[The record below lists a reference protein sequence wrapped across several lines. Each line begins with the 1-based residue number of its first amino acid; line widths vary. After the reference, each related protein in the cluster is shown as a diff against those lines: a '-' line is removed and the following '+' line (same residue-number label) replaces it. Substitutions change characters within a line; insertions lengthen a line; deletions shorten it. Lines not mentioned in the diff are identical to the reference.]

1 MQRISRSLG
10 NRGFANQSLEAD
22 FMAAYRSYGVSF
34 LFVASLVSAIYF
46 LVFVLVDLISGARAL
61 DHVVQMARLGVSGF
75 LLIFGISAHYF
86 KRFFKDHYSVS
97 YALVV
102 GSVMLLNDF
111 IAFQGH
117 VANQPMAVYWSLT
130 SSAVFGTFLTYGF
143 ARMGAVATVLL
154 AVGIGAGALAFGA
167 QTRLD
172 LPAYQRMIVHI
183 TAANALGFL
192 LYRFSLLRERK
203 LFLQSKRKNHI
214 AELRQ
219 MKNQAEAANRAK
231 SAFLANMSH
240 EIRTPM
246 NGVIGALSMLNDET
260 LSQRDR
266 LFIKSARD
274 SAKNLLQVLNEILD
288 FAKLDAQKIRLTPAP
303 FDPRDTIV
311 SACQAF
317 QATAE
322 QKGIGIRGHV
332 VDIPDDVRTLSADE
346 GKLRQVLLNLV
357 SNAVKFTQQGD
368 VVVSATVRPL
378 DAEMARLT
386 IDVSDT
392 GMGIPDD
399 ALSSLFQPFYQ
410 VESGSKRSFGGTGLG
425 LAICK
430 QIIDEMGGRI
440 QVNSVIGVGT
450 SFQIELT
457 LPFSREALSPTD
469 ASGQDSGFHD
479 TLPPHDAGFQLS
491 GEVLLVEDNE
501 VNAFIASMTLES
513 LGVTCQLARNGEVA
527 VELFKAHTFD
537 VVLMDCEM
545 PVMDGYEAVGLM
557 RAIEAEE
564 TARARTPV
572 VALTAHALT
581 GDREACLARGMDDYL
596 TKPFDRHALAL
607 TLSKW
612 LPVTTTTASETNGQ

>member
-10 NRGFANQSLEAD
+10 NRGFADQNLEAD

-34 LFVASLVSAIYF
+34 LFVASLVGAIYF
-46 LVFVLVDLISGARAL
+46 LVFVLVDLISGVRAL
-61 DHVVQMARLGVSGF
+61 DHVVQMARLAVSGF

-86 KRFFKDHYSVS
+86 KHFFKRHYSIS
-97 YALVV
+97 YAMVV

-111 IAFQGH
+111 IAYQGH
-117 VANQPMAVYWSLT
+117 VSNQPMAVYWSLT
-130 SSAVFGTFLTYGF
+130 SSTVFGTFLTYGF
-143 ARMGAVATVLL
+143 ARMGALATVLL
-154 AVGIGAGALAFGA
+154 AVAIGGCALAFGA
-167 QTRLD
+167 QTQLD

-183 TAANALGFL
+183 TASNALGFL

-214 AELRQ
+214 AELRR
-219 MKNQAEAANRAK
+219 MKDQAEAANRAK

-274 SAKNLLQVLNEILD
+274 SAKNLLRVLNEILD

-303 FDPRDTIV
+303 FDPRDTVV

-317 QATAE
+317 QAAAE
-322 QKGIGIRGHV
+322 QKGISIKGH
-332 VDIPDDVRTLSADE
+332 LS
-346 GKLRQVLLNLV
+346 GV

-368 VVVSATVRPL
+368 VVVSATVQPL
-378 DAEMARLT
+378 DGELARLT

-392 GMGIPDD
+392 GMGIPED
-399 ALSSLFQPFYQ
+399 ALGSLFQPFYQ

-440 QVNSVIGVGT
+440 QVNSVLGVGT
-450 SFQIELT
+450 SFQIDLT
-457 LPFSREALSPTD
+457 LPFSRESLAPAD
-469 ASGQDSGFHD
+469 ATGHDSGFHD
-479 TLPPHDAGFQLS
+479 TLPPRDADLQLS

-527 VELFKAHTFD
+527 VELFKTHAFD
-537 VVLMDCEM
+537 LVLMDCEM

-557 RAIEAEE
+557 RAIEADD
-564 TARARTPV
+564 TARPRTPV
-572 VALTAHALT
+572 IALTAHALT
-581 GDREACLARGMDDYL
+581 GDREVCLERGMDDYL
-596 TKPFDRHALAL
+596 TKPFDRHTLAL

-612 LPVTTTTASETNGQ
+612 LPSTTSSTAPATSTP

>member
-1 MQRISRSLG
+1 
-10 NRGFANQSLEAD
+10 
-22 FMAAYRSYGVSF
+22 MAAYRSYGASF
-34 LFVASLVSAIYF
+34 LFVASLVGAIYF

-75 LLIFGISAHYF
+75 LLIFGICAHYF
-86 KRFFKDHYSVS
+86 KGFFKEHYSVS

-102 GSVMLLNDF
+102 GSVMMLNDF

-143 ARMGAVATVLL
+143 ARMGALATVSL
-154 AVGIGAGALAFGA
+154 ALGIGAGALAFGA

-214 AELRQ
+214 AELRR
-219 MKNQAEAANRAK
+219 MKDQAEAANRAK

-246 NGVIGALSMLNDET
+246 NGVTGALSMLNDET

-274 SAKNLLQVLNEILD
+274 SAKNLLHVLNEILD

-303 FDPRDTIV
+303 FDPRDTLI

-332 VDIPDDVRTLSADE
+332 SDIPDDIRTLSADE

-378 DAEMARLT
+378 DTDLARLT

-399 ALSSLFQPFYQ
+399 ALDSLFQPFYQ

-440 QVNSVIGVGT
+440 QVNSVVGVGT

-457 LPFSREALSPTD
+457 LPFSREALAPVD
-469 ASGQDSGFHD
+469 ASGHDSGFHD
-479 TLPPHDAGFQLS
+479 TMPPHDADFQLS

-527 VELFKAHTFD
+527 VELFKTHTFD

-557 RAIEAEE
+557 RAIEAEDA
-564 TARARTPV
+564 ARTRTPV

-581 GDREACLARGMDDYL
+581 GDREACLERGMDDYL
-596 TKPFDRHALAL
+596 TKPFDRNALAH

-612 LPVTTTTASETNGQ
+612 LPATTPASEASGH

>member
-1 MQRISRSLG
+1 
-10 NRGFANQSLEAD
+10 
-22 FMAAYRSYGVSF
+22 MAAYRSYGASF
-34 LFVASLVSAIYF
+34 LFVASLVGAIYF

-75 LLIFGISAHYF
+75 LLIFGICAHYF
-86 KRFFKDHYSVS
+86 KGFFKEHYSVS

-102 GSVMLLNDF
+102 GSVMMLNDF

-143 ARMGAVATVLL
+143 ARMGALATVSL
-154 AVGIGAGALAFGA
+154 ALGIGAGALAFGA

-214 AELRQ
+214 AELRR
-219 MKNQAEAANRAK
+219 MKDQAEAANRAK

-246 NGVIGALSMLNDET
+246 NGVTGALSMLNDET

-274 SAKNLLQVLNEILD
+274 SAKNLLHVLNEILD

-303 FDPRDTIV
+303 FDPRDTLI

-332 VDIPDDVRTLSADE
+332 NDIPDDIRTLSADE

-378 DAEMARLT
+378 DTDLARLT

-399 ALSSLFQPFYQ
+399 ALDNLFQPFYQ

-440 QVNSVIGVGT
+440 QVNSVVGVGT

-457 LPFSREALSPTD
+457 LPFSREALAPVD
-469 ASGQDSGFHD
+469 ASGHDSGFHD
-479 TLPPHDAGFQLS
+479 TMPPHDAGFQLS

-527 VELFKAHTFD
+527 VELFKTHTFD

-557 RAIEAEE
+557 RAIEAEDA
-564 TARARTPV
+564 ARTRTPV

-581 GDREACLARGMDDYL
+581 GDREACLERGMDDYL
-596 TKPFDRHALAL
+596 TKPFDRNALAH

-612 LPVTTTTASETNGQ
+612 LPATTPASEASGH

>member
-1 MQRISRSLG
+1 
-10 NRGFANQSLEAD
+10 
-22 FMAAYRSYGVSF
+22 MAAYRSYGASF
-34 LFVASLVSAIYF
+34 LFVASLVGAIYF

-75 LLIFGISAHYF
+75 LLIFGICAHYF
-86 KRFFKDHYSVS
+86 KGFFKEHYSVS

-102 GSVMLLNDF
+102 GSVMMLNDF

-143 ARMGAVATVLL
+143 ARMGALATVSL
-154 AVGIGAGALAFGA
+154 ALGIGAGALAFGA

-214 AELRQ
+214 AELRR
-219 MKNQAEAANRAK
+219 MKDQAEAANRAK

-246 NGVIGALSMLNDET
+246 NGVTGALSMLNDET

-274 SAKNLLQVLNEILD
+274 SAKNLLHVLNEILD

-303 FDPRDTIV
+303 FDPRDTLI

-332 VDIPDDVRTLSADE
+332 SDIPDDIRTLSADE

-378 DAEMARLT
+378 DTDLARLT

-399 ALSSLFQPFYQ
+399 ALDSLFQPFYQ

-440 QVNSVIGVGT
+440 QVNSVVGVGT

-457 LPFSREALSPTD
+457 LPFSREALAPVD
-469 ASGQDSGFHD
+469 ASGHDSGFHD
-479 TLPPHDAGFQLS
+479 TMPPHDAGFQLS

-527 VELFKAHTFD
+527 VELFKTHTFD

-557 RAIEAEE
+557 RAIEAEDA
-564 TARARTPV
+564 ARTRTPV

-581 GDREACLARGMDDYL
+581 GDREACLERGMDDYL
-596 TKPFDRHALAL
+596 TKPFDRNALAH

-612 LPVTTTTASETNGQ
+612 LPATTPASEASGH